1 MNRLLRKASGRARSS
16 ASLPRNVS
24 WSSTAT
30 ASSCSPSS
38 TRPSSRPS
46 RRAPP
51 GAGRERARS
60 LTDGD
65 GRFLAASPEGRPRRD
80 GPGGAAREGRA
91 ALLGR
96 ARPEEVAVE
105 FRAQIEAV
113 LAAGLVTTHLEFR
126 FLVDGGRADLLDVT
140 KALAAEYGLAVRV
153 WLAEGCGKART
164 RQGTSPARRER
175 GKARARQGTSAARHE
190 RRRARARQGTSAGG
204 RERGK
209 ARARVGASAA
219 RRERGGGPVVDH
231 PFLDSFS
238 LPVEGRE
245 ERCAEFLA
253 GLPPGPSE
261 WPCTR
266 GAGTPPRGPWTEG
279 RGCGP
284 GTSPS
289 SPRRARRR
297 WRASTGCGSSSTG
310 GRDVW
315 RRVTSY
321 A

>member
-1 MNRLLRKASGRARSS
+1 M
-16 ASLPRNVS
+16 S

-96 ARPEEVAVE
+96 ARAEEVAVE

-140 KALAAEYGLAVRV
+140 TALAAEYGLAVRV
-153 WLAEGCGKART
+153 WLAEGCGKAPT
-164 RQGTSPARRER
+164 
-175 GKARARQGTSAARHE
+175 RQGTSAARHE
-190 RRRARARQGTSAGG
+190 R
-204 RERGK
+204 
-209 ARARVGASAA
+209 
-219 RRERGGGPVVDH
+219 GGPVVDH

-284 GTSPS
+284 GASPS

-315 RRVTSY
+315 RRVISR